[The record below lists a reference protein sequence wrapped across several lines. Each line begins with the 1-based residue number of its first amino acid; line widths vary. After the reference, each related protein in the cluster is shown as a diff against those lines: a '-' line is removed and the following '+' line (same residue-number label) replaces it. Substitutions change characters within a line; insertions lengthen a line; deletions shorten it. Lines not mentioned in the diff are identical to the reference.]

1 MLVDGLH
8 DVLCFSRR
16 DRRRSWTLAID
27 NHDVPYYGKVSTP
40 HIIGGQKKQGT
51 KYFFR
56 YASAVLIHR
65 HRRYTVGLLPLTK
78 KPFPPHEIVAALLD
92 QVRDRGLKISGVVL
106 DSGGARQW
114 L

>member
-40 HIIGGQKKQGT
+40 HIIGGQKKQGI

-106 DSGGARQW
+106 DRGGARQW